1 MTLTIDSA
9 VSGSLVVPCV
19 YDADFSHRLNQW
31 ELVNFAASGS
41 LSYVYRARP
50 EKTASPDAAYAVKQ
64 LQPKWQKEPRAV
76 RLMQREGEV
85 GQTVSHPHLVP
96 VLSVHADQP
105 PYYVV
110 MPWLEG
116 ATLAQWLAGG
126 RMFSLPEAFWI
137 VRQMAEAL
145 DALHQAG
152 WIHGD
157 VKPENIMLSAGGHA
171 TLFDLNFARR
181 PEQCGSAAERCVMG
195 TFEYLAPEWLTSTLR
210 ADIRSDLYSLG
221 AVLYRLLTGRLP
233 FQAET
238 LADLAARHLRA
249 VPPDLRT
256 LAPHVP
262 EELSRLVHRLL
273 AKDPLRRPQT
283 PRELYEELIR
293 WEVLTFAE
301 RN

>member
-1 MTLTIDSA
+1 MSVTIDSA
-9 VSGSLVVPCV
+9 VWGSFAVPCV
-19 YDADFSHRLNQW
+19 YDADFSNRINQW

-41 LSYVYRARP
+41 LCYVYRARP
-50 EKTASPDAAYAVKQ
+50 QTNAPRDAAYAVKQ
-64 LQPKWQKEPRAV
+64 LQPKWQKEPRAI
-76 RLMQREGEV
+76 RLIQREAEL
-85 GQTVSHPHLVP
+85 GQAVSHPHLAP
-96 VLSVHADQP
+96 ILSACTDQP

-116 ATLAQWLAGG
+116 ATLAQWLETG
-126 RMFSLPEAFWI
+126 RVFSLPETLWI
-137 VRQMAEAL
+137 VRQTAEAL
-145 DALHQAG
+145 DAVHRSG

-181 PEQCGSAAERCVMG
+181 LKESGSAADRCVMG

-221 AVLYRLLTGRLP
+221 AVLYRLLSGRLP
-233 FQAET
+233 LAAENM
-238 LADLAARHLRA
+238 ADLAARHLHDI
-249 VPPDLRT
+249 PPDLRT

-283 PRELYEELIR
+283 PRELCEALMR
-293 WEVLTFAE
+293 WEVATFSE
-301 RN
+301 RG